1 MSNERNPKEVEPL
14 PQQPVKPRF
23 KKYKHEDNVILRK
36 NIELYLAK
44 AIEDMIGGK
53 IVYRV
58 NFSSITHTALQPEG
72 DQFTIRFVVE
82 VHHRQEKPSADP
94 AD

>member
-1 MSNERNPKEVEPL
+1 MSNVPDVR
-14 PQQPVKPRF
+14 PR
-23 KKYKHEDNVILRK
+23 KKYNPHKDDITLRK
-36 NIELYLAK
+36 NIEAALGAAIQDVLGGRIIFKAK
-44 AIEDMIGGK
+44 
-53 IVYRV
+53 
-58 NFSSITHTALQPEG
+58 SSQITHTALQPEG